1 MRTRTLILLIALGAI
16 AIFAALNWS
25 AFTTPTTLTLGVI
38 DFQAPL
44 GLVMLIAIAV
54 LTALFLVFIITMQ
67 TTVLL
72 ETRRQSREL
81 QTSRTLAEQAEASR
95 YTELRLY
102 MDGELQKLD
111 AHNQAAIAATTA
123 CLDRIEREMRTA
135 IDESG
140 NSLAALIAELDDR
153 IARSNRTG

>member
-1 MRTRTLILLIALGAI
+1 MRIRTLILLIALGVI
-16 AIFAALNWS
+16 AIFAALNWN
-25 AFTTPTTLTLGVI
+25 AFTTSTTLSLGI
-38 DFQAPL
+38 TDFQAPL
-44 GLVMLIAIAV
+44 GLIMLIAIAV
-54 LTALFLVFIITMQ
+54 LTALFLVFIITLQ

-72 ETRRQSREL
+72 ETRRQTREL
-81 QTSRTLAEQAEASR
+81 QTARTLAEQAEASR

-102 MDGELQKLD
+102 IDGELQKLD
-111 AHNQAAIAATTA
+111 VRNQASVAATTA
-123 CLDRIEREMRTA
+123 CLDRIEREVRTA

>member
-1 MRTRTLILLIALGAI
+1 MRIRTLILLIALGAI

-25 AFTTPTTLTLGVI
+25 TFITPTTLSLGVT

-72 ETRRQSREL
+72 ETRRQAREL

-102 MDGELQKLD
+102 IDGELQKLD
-111 AHNQAAIAATTA
+111 AHNQASVAATTA
-123 CLDRIEREMRTA
+123 CLDRIEQEVRTA
-135 IDESG
+135 IDESS

>member
-1 MRTRTLILLIALGAI
+1 MRIRTLILLIALGAI

-25 AFTTPTTLTLGVI
+25 AFTTSTTLSLGI
-38 DFQAPL
+38 TDFQAPL
-44 GLVMLIAIAV
+44 GLIMLIAIAV
-54 LTALFLVFIITMQ
+54 LTALFLVFIITLQ

-72 ETRRQSREL
+72 ETRRQAREL
-81 QTSRTLAEQAEASR
+81 QTARALAEQAEASR
-95 YTELRLY
+95 YSELRLY
-102 MDGELQKLD
+102 IDGELQKLD
-111 AHNQAAIAATTA
+111 VRNQASVAATTA
-123 CLDRIEREMRTA
+123 CLDRIEREVRTA

>member
-102 MDGELQKLD
+102 IDGELQKLD
-111 AHNQAAIAATTA
+111 AHNQASIAATTA

>member
-16 AIFAALNWS
+16 AIFAALNWG

-102 MDGELQKLD
+102 IDGELQKLD
-111 AHNQAAIAATTA
+111 AHNQASIAATTA

>member
-1 MRTRTLILLIALGAI
+1 MRIRTLILLIALGAI

-25 AFTTPTTLTLGVI
+25 TFITPTTLSLGVT

-72 ETRRQSREL
+72 ETRRQAREL

-102 MDGELQKLD
+102 IDGELQKLD
-111 AHNQAAIAATTA
+111 AHNQASVAATTA
-123 CLDRIEREMRTA
+123 CLDRIEQEVRTA
-135 IDESG
+135 IDESS

-153 IARSNRTG
+153 IARSNRTS